1 MASVSQKRK
10 RVVLS
15 IQQKLEIIEKLE
27 KGHLVKVLAKD
38 YGIGEQTVRDL
49 KKKKNELI
57 SFACASDSSSGMKKR
72 KTMKKSTYDELDKA
86 MVQWFSQ
93 QRAQGNP
100 INGLICAEKAKFF
113 FEALG
118 LEGNFDA
125 SSGWLTR
132 FKQRHGIRELQI
144 QGESLSG
151 DTAAAEQFHNEF
163 NDFVLNE
170 NLLPEQVYNVDE
182 SGVYWKCL
190 PTKTL
195 AFESEKSAK
204 GHKVSKERFTA
215 MCCANATGDHKLKM
229 LVIGKAK
236 KPRSFKGTVATN
248 LPVVYYNSARGW
260 MNQEIFKQWFDQ
272 HFVPQVREYLKS
284 KGLPQKAVLVLDNA
298 PSHPNEMCLKS
309 DDGKIFVKYLP
320 PNVTALIQ
328 PMDQGVL
335 ACVKRNYRTSVLR
348 TFIEEG
354 NDLKTFFKN
363 FSLLDA
369 IYECSAAW
377 EKVRSSTL
385 TKSWKKIFPDISEDE
400 DFAGFDQAAIDQAAA
415 ELARIA
421 NHVEGGEAV
430 DQQNIIEWF
439 QCDNDVP
446 AFETLT
452 DDEIL
457 RYAQGEELA
466 DDATDDAGAE
476 EEGEGQENNAITHG
490 AARHHVECL
499 LDYLEGQTD
508 SLLCD
513 KLTLRKLRSIIIKKE
528 SAAKRQKTLTE
539 YFQRV

>member
-1 MASVSQKRK
+1 MASVGLKRK

-27 KGHLVKVLAKD
+27 KGQSVKVLAND

-49 KKKKNELI
+49 KKKKSELL
-57 SFACASDSSSGMKKR
+57 SFACSSDTASGMKKR
-72 KTMKKSTYDELDKA
+72 KTMKKSTYDDLDKA

-100 INGLICAEKAKFF
+100 INGLICAEKAKYF

-118 LEGNFDA
+118 LEGKFDA

-151 DTAAAEQFHNEF
+151 DNAAAEEFQHQFNEF
-163 NDFVLNE
+163 VINE
-170 NLLPEQVYNVDE
+170 NLLPEQIYNVDE
-182 SGVYWKCL
+182 SGIYWKCL

-204 GHKVSKERFTA
+204 GHKVSKDRFTA
-215 MCCANATGDHKLKM
+215 MCCSNATGTHKLKM
-229 LVIGKAK
+229 VIIGKAK

-248 LPVVYYNSARGW
+248 LPVHYYNSAKGW
-260 MNQEIFKQWFDQ
+260 MNQTIFKQWFDQ
-272 HFVPQVREYLKS
+272 HFVPQVREFLKS
-284 KGLPQKAVLVLDNA
+284 KSLPLKAVLVLDNA

-309 DDGKIFVKYLP
+309 DDGNIFVKYLP

-335 ACVKRNYRTSVLR
+335 ACVKRNYRTTVLR

-363 FSLLDA
+363 FSILDA
-369 IYECSAAW
+369 IYECAAAW
-377 EKVRSSTL
+377 DKVRNSTL

-400 DFAGFDQAAIDQAAA
+400 DFLGFDEVSTQADK
-415 ELARIA
+415 LAQIA
-421 NHVEGGEAV
+421 NQVEGGEAV
-430 DQQNIIEWF
+430 DQQNVIEWF
-439 QCDNDVP
+439 ECDNNLT

-452 DDEIL
+452 DEEIL
-457 RYAQGEELA
+457 QQARGEA
-466 DDATDDAGAE
+466 ASDDDASD
-476 EEGEGQENNAITHG
+476 EGEGEEQTNNVITHG

-499 LDYLEGQTD
+499 LDYLEGQSDT
-508 SLLCD
+508 LLCD
-513 KLTLRKLRSIIIKKE
+513 KLTLRKLRSMIVKKE
-528 SAAKRQKTLTE
+528 SAAKKQKTLTD